1 MALYGLV
8 GMLTVMCL
16 CAGPPGTNPKLEIR
30 NKSRMSLHH
39 EATKAPSA
47 GEPATEKKE
56 GSHEW
61 ARMHTNED
69 KLFMPIRGSSLRRSY
84 KYSGTLDM
92 ILLDIFEKIYSG
104 SALTSQTLPIK
115 SRSLRESMSW
125 ELLDFL

>member
-39 EATKAPSA
+39 EATKALSA
-47 GEPATEKKE
+47 GEPGTEKKE

-69 KLFMPIRGSSLRRSY
+69 RLFVPIRGSPLRRSY
-84 KYSGTLDM
+84 KYSCGLDK
-92 ILLDIFEKIYSG
+92 ILQDIFEGNSETRI
-104 SALTSQTLPIK
+104 QK
-115 SRSLRESMSW
+115 SELKASCLRAFVVNPFSSFEV
-125 ELLDFL
+125 